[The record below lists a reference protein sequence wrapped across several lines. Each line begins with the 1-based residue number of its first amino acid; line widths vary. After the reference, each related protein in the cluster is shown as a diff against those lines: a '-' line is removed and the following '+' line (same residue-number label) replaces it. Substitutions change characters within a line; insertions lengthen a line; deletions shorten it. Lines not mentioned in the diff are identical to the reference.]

1 MSKIYMKKETVAN
14 LIEGYKKFP
23 LNWAKVLR
31 FTANVKVRI
40 DELFQVKKKW
50 FFKNVI
56 FQNMYSMKDYT
67 NAT

>member
-56 FQNMYSMKDYT
+56 F
-67 NAT
+67 